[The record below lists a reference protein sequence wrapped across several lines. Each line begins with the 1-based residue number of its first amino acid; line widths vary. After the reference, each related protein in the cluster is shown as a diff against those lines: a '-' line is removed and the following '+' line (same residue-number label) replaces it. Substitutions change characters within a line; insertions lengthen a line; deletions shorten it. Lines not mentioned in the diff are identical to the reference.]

1 MKSSTTTSKLS
12 QSHKLPSSTT
22 SRISKPHKPPETNSK
37 TRQPNLPK
45 ENLSS
50 KASTKNCP
58 QKVDSP
64 QVQLKDISNIALSE
78 SLLCVDTKQ
87 QDIHNLSGLSIINM
101 LDKDRPDLLHVRE
114 FFEKDLIEN
123 QS

>member
-1 MKSSTTTSKLS
+1 MKSSTTTPKIS

-22 SRISKPHKPPETNSK
+22 SRGSKPHKPPETTSK

-45 ENLSS
+45 ENLNS
-50 KASTKNCP
+50 KTSTKDRA

-78 SLLCVDTKQ
+78 SLLCADPKQ
-87 QDIHNLSGLSIINM
+87 QDLHNLSGLSIINM
-101 LDKDRPDLLHVRE
+101 LDKDRPDLLHVKE
-114 FFEKDLIEN
+114 FFG
-123 QS
+123 